1 MLLSAGPHP
10 WAKKPAPGGPGRTA
24 GGGLIKGAG
33 KFLEKNVNFLLF
45 HQNTG
50 LFFPGTFGI
59 MEDKARS
66 SASRSGALPTPRP
79 LSTEKRPPYTTAQA
93 ALCNP
98 YYTVLPCELQDD
110 GAERQ
115 DRFCVLYLLTA
126 RVYGLF
132 SVPRAVFVSCEW
144 KRGGGRGSSLPRS
157 YPGRRPPRRRKTKLD
172 KEDTIKV

>member
-1 MLLSAGPHP
+1 MLLSAGPRP
-10 WAKKPAPGGPGRTA
+10 WAKKSAPGGPWWTA
-24 GGGLIKGAG
+24 RGGLIEEPG

-79 LSTEKRPPYTTAQA
+79 LSTEKRAPYTTAQA

-98 YYTVLPCELQDD
+98 YYTVSSLELQ
-110 GAERQ
+110 
-115 DRFCVLYLLTA
+115 
-126 RVYGLF
+126 
-132 SVPRAVFVSCEW
+132 P
-144 KRGGGRGSSLPRS
+144 GGRN
-157 YPGRRPPRRRKTKLD
+157 GRIDFVCCTC
-172 KEDTIKV
+172 

>member
-10 WAKKPAPGGPGRTA
+10 WAKKSAPGGPWRTA
-24 GGGLIKGAG
+24 GGGLIEEPG

-59 MEDKARS
+59 MKDKAQS

-79 LSTEKRPPYTTAQA
+79 LSTEKRAPYTTAQA

-115 DRFCVLYLLTA
+115 DIFCVLYLLTA

-144 KRGGGRGSSLPRS
+144 KSGGGRGSSLPRS

-172 KEDTIKV
+172 KEDT